1 MRDLGT
7 KMAELKFEAPLAKF
21 EETDEWGGCD
31 FVSSQNARND
41 TLNLN
46 LSLGLGA
53 RQEGA
58 SSKSGQDAAKLRL
71 LEDAVRDAH
80 VSKSGG
86 SISPNCNSQQAGQEL
101 DLVLGLGLPGDP
113 SALDK
118 RSSGPAAPDSADN
131 FTETFGGSLEDLVNT
146 FDEKI
151 TKCFGN
157 YEENVEELAPVQVR
171 SQEEIMNECQMWWT
185 ITGNFGNILPI
196 DWSKSYTRQMHMPT
210 LNLGQNHTKQQQQAR
225 NQQQQLHQQSANSN
239 GLGLGYGCGSGSG
252 SASGSEAQTPGG
264 DDFNDLASEDEAVAN
279 DLDMHALILN
289 GLNGDLDDQ
298 PIKSVE
304 EVIKEIDDIMDEAES
319 PLEEPETCESEVIE
333 KAREVLGAPLYA
345 EKLQYLTTTQLN
357 ELYMEMEVLIQEL
370 SETLINELALRD
382 ELEFEKELKNSF
394 ISLLL
399 AVQNKRRQY
408 HVEKKRGKFQGESL
422 SMAWSLSMAGLTKLC
437 LFLLSGPEP
446 KYLTTV
452 IPYHLENGTP
462 NNQSLQVLIKILKA
476 INEDSPTVPALLTD
490 YILKVLCPT

>member
-31 FVSSQNARND
+31 FISNQNALND

-46 LSLGLGA
+46 LKD
-53 RQEGA
+53 
-58 SSKSGQDAAKLRL
+58 SSSSSSGGKPDAAKLRL

-80 VSKSGG
+80 VSKNGGGGGGGGGAG
-86 SISPNCNSQQAGQEL
+86 SISPNCNTLQGGGSVI
-101 DLVLGLGLPGDP
+101 DLGLSDVGLVPGEG
-113 SALDK
+113 SGSGLDGLEK
-118 RSSGPAAPDSADN
+118 RSLAAGDHVDN

-210 LNLGQNHTKQQQQAR
+210 LNLGQNHTKQQQQMR
-225 NQQQQLHQQSANSN
+225 NQQQQLQSQSQQAYPHSN
-239 GLGLGYGCGSGSG
+239 GSGSG
-252 SASGSEAQTPGG
+252 GSGLDAQTPG
-264 DDFNDLASEDEAVAN
+264 DEFNDLASEDEAVAN

-289 GLNGDLDDQ
+289 GLNGDMDDQ
-298 PIKSVE
+298 PIKTVE

-319 PLEEPETCESEVIE
+319 PLDEPDNCDSEVIE

-408 HVEKKRGKFQGESL
+408 HVEKKRGKFQG
-422 SMAWSLSMAGLTKLC
+422 
-437 LFLLSGPEP
+437 PEP

>member
-31 FVSSQNARND
+31 FISSQNVLND

-46 LSLGLGA
+46 LSASNRNLKDA
-53 RQEGA
+53 NKQQQQQE
-58 SSKSGQDAAKLRL
+58 KLRL

-80 VSKSGG
+80 ISKNGVAASAAAAGG
-86 SISPNCNSQQAGQEL
+86 AGGNISPNCNTHNNLLSSE
-101 DLVLGLGLPGDP
+101 LGLNDVAAGLNAESG
-113 SALDK
+113 LEK
-118 RSSGPAAPDSADN
+118 RGIGSDNVDN

-210 LNLGQNHTKQQQQAR
+210 LNLGQNRTKQQQQQQR
-225 NQQQQLHQQSANSN
+225 NQQQQQQQHQLQQNAQQQ
-239 GLGLGYGCGSGSG
+239 LD
-252 SASGSEAQTPGG
+252 AQTPG
-264 DDFNDLASEDEAVAN
+264 DEFNDLASEDEAVAN

-289 GLNGDLDDQ
+289 GLNGDADE

-319 PLEEPETCESEVIE
+319 PLDEPENCDSEVIE

-345 EKLQYLTTTQLN
+345 EKLQYLSSTQLN
-357 ELYMEMEVLIQEL
+357 ELYMEMEMLIQEL

-408 HVEKKRGKFQGESL
+408 HVEKKRGKFQG
-422 SMAWSLSMAGLTKLC
+422 
-437 LFLLSGPEP
+437 PEP

-476 INEDSPTVPALLTD
+476 INEDSPTVPTLLTD

>member
-21 EETDEWGGCD
+21 EETDEWGACD
-31 FVSSQNARND
+31 FISNQNALND

-46 LSLGLGA
+46 LKDQGSAAGVG
-53 RQEGA
+53 
-58 SSKSGQDAAKLRL
+58 KPDAAKLRL

-80 VSKSGG
+80 VSKNGGGGGAGSG
-86 SISPNCNSQQAGQEL
+86 SISPNCNTMQGGTVL
-101 DLVLGLGLPGDP
+101 DLGLSDVGLVPGEGDVLGM
-113 SALDK
+113 DK
-118 RSSGPAAPDSADN
+118 RSLAGGDHVDN

-157 YEENVEELAPVQVR
+157 YEANVEELAPVQVR

-210 LNLGQNHTKQQQQAR
+210 LNLGQSHTKQQQQAR
-225 NQQQQLHQQSANSN
+225 NQQQQLLHQSHQANSQSN
-239 GLGLGYGCGSGSG
+239 GSGSG
-252 SASGSEAQTPGG
+252 SGSGLDAQTPG
-264 DDFNDLASEDEAVAN
+264 DEFNDLTSEDEAVAN

-289 GLNGDLDDQ
+289 GLNNDLDDQ
-298 PIKSVE
+298 PIKTVE

-319 PLEEPETCESEVIE
+319 PLDEPETCESEVIE

-408 HVEKKRGKFQGESL
+408 HVEKKRGKFQG
-422 SMAWSLSMAGLTKLC
+422 
-437 LFLLSGPEP
+437 PEP

>member
-31 FVSSQNARND
+31 FISSQNALND

-46 LSLGLGA
+46 LKD
-53 RQEGA
+53 
-58 SSKSGQDAAKLRL
+58 SSSGGKPDAAKLRL

-80 VSKSGG
+80 VSKNGGGGGVMGGGAG
-86 SISPNCNSQQAGQEL
+86 SISPNCNTLQGGSLIEIGLSDVGLVPGEGAGVGL
-101 DLVLGLGLPGDP
+101 DGLE
-113 SALDK
+113 K
-118 RSSGPAAPDSADN
+118 RSLAAGDHVDN

-225 NQQQQLHQQSANSN
+225 NQQQQLHNQSHQAYPHTN
-239 GLGLGYGCGSGSG
+239 GSSAGLD
-252 SASGSEAQTPGG
+252 AQTPG
-264 DDFNDLASEDEAVAN
+264 DEFNDLTSEDEAVAN

-289 GLNGDLDDQ
+289 GLNGDMDDQ
-298 PIKSVE
+298 PIKTVE

-319 PLEEPETCESEVIE
+319 PLDEPETCDSEVIE

-408 HVEKKRGKFQGESL
+408 HVEKKRGKFQG
-422 SMAWSLSMAGLTKLC
+422 
-437 LFLLSGPEP
+437 PEP

>member
-31 FVSSQNARND
+31 FISNQNTIND

-46 LSLGLGA
+46 LKDPA
-53 RQEGA
+53 MKQET
-58 SSKSGQDAAKLRL
+58 KIRL
-71 LEDAVRDAH
+71 LEEAVRDAH
-80 VSKSGG
+80 VSKNGVLMTNGTNCGEKFGG
-86 SISPNCNSQQAGQEL
+86 GAVSPNCNSLLAAE
-101 DLVLGLGLPGDP
+101 LGLDVGLTPGDDGC
-113 SALDK
+113 DK
-118 RSSGPAAPDSADN
+118 RSTTGDTVDN
-131 FTETFGGSLEDLVNT
+131 FAETFGGSLEDLVNT

-157 YEENVEELAPVQVR
+157 FEENVEDLAPVQVR

-196 DWSKSYTRQMHMPT
+196 DWSKSFTRQMHMPT
-210 LNLGQNHTKQQQQAR
+210 LNLGQN
-225 NQQQQLHQQSANSN
+225 QLGAGNGSLGNTLDAN
-239 GLGLGYGCGSGSG
+239 
-252 SASGSEAQTPGG
+252 TPG
-264 DDFNDLASEDEAVAN
+264 DEFTSEDEAVAN

-289 GLNGDLDDQ
+289 GLNAEQ
-298 PIKSVE
+298 EAPIKTVE

-319 PLEEPETCESEVIE
+319 PLDEPETCESEVIE

-345 EKLQYLTTTQLN
+345 EKLQYLSITQLN
-357 ELYMEMEVLIQEL
+357 ELYMEMEMLIQEL

-382 ELEFEKELKNSF
+382 ELEYEKELKNSF

-408 HVEKKRGKFQGESL
+408 HVEKKRGKLQ
-422 SMAWSLSMAGLTKLC
+422 
-437 LFLLSGPEP
+437 GPEP

-452 IPYHLENGTP
+452 IPYHMENGTP